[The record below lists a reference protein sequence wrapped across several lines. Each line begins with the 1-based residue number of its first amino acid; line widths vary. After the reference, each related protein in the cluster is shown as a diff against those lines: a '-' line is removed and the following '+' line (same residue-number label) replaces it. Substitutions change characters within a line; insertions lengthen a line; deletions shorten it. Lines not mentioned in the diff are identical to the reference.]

1 MRAGDRR
8 GGGVMPMRR
17 LALSLA
23 LALGAGTAW
32 AAAPAHAEVAEPLAA
47 MDALVRRGDE
57 TPQSAIDAIN
67 ELSAKGLAATPLLRR
82 VALASI
88 GVIEARNGLNAD
100 AMQQVAA
107 LTALG
112 PSDRLAGAAAHVVRA
127 EIEVNGGH
135 GEASYEQAR
144 AALAVYGELCAPA
157 AQPALDCD
165 YREWWRALDLAQR
178 GAADQGNTVVASAF
192 AQTMIEVAR
201 RGKDSPREAISL
213 GIAAVQAEGNA
224 DATGANRMMAQA
236 QHIARADGSPWVQVR
251 VAVLDG
257 LLHFKRQQ
265 PEVQQR
271 DYAAALVI
279 ANAAGLKRHAMLL
292 RANLSD
298 AYIHEGRPA
307 DALAAIKL
315 ALPVARQ
322 HRDFRT
328 ERLLLHNATLAKLAL
343 GRVAEA
349 KAEMADVLE
358 LWKKN
363 TGPGQRQEALREFG
377 DALARAGDTAGA
389 IDLFHQEDAL
399 SKEIRAANKA
409 AAEAELRGRYD
420 QAAQKRRIELLE
432 RDNELKSAELG
443 NQSLVRRLWM
453 FGGAALV
460 LLGVLAVMMYRRMR
474 ELNCTLV
481 RHEALLRAHSERDA
495 LTGLAN
501 RRQFREVMRARGGER
516 AFKGALLMVDVDHFK
531 RVNDRHGHAAGDR
544 VLVEVARRLGE
555 AMRGDDLVA
564 RWGGE
569 EFLVFA
575 PNVQGAELD
584 QLAERV
590 RLAMNQAPVVLD
602 NGSAIETTVSIG
614 YASFPL
620 PASHVPVTWEQAVNL
635 ADLSLYTAKNQ
646 GRNCAVGIVRTT
658 AATCEA
664 LREVESDIAQ
674 ARRDGRVTL
683 HVTSQNPAADS
694 GQSAAGPATVA
705 ERPGAAVA
713 SLRPSLDP
721 T

>member
-1 MRAGDRR
+1 MRAR
-8 GGGVMPMRR
+8 GLVF
-17 LALSLA
+17 LLV
-23 LALGAGTAW
+23 LALGA
-32 AAAPAHAEVAEPLAA
+32 AAACAAPPSHAESAELAA
-47 MDALVRRGDE
+47 LDTLVRRGSE
-57 TPQSAIDAIN
+57 TPQSAIDGVQA
-67 ELSAKGLAATPLLRR
+67 LAGKGPDSPLLRR
-82 VALASI
+82 TAIAAI
-88 GVIEARNGLNAD
+88 GIIEARNGMD
-100 AMQQVAA
+100 TEAMQQVAA
-107 LTALG
+107 LTALA
-112 PSDRLAGAAAHVVRA
+112 PSDPLAGAGAHLVRA
-127 EIEVNGGH
+127 EIEITGGH
-135 GEASYEQAR
+135 AAASYEQAR
-144 AALAVYGELCAPA
+144 AALAVYDERCDPA
-157 AQPALDCD
+157 ARPASDCD

-178 GAADQGNTVVASAF
+178 GAADQGNTVVAGAY

-201 RGKDSPREAISL
+201 RGNDAPREAISL

-224 DATGANRMMAQA
+224 DPAGANRLIAQA
-236 QHIARADGSPWVQVR
+236 QHIVRADGSPWVAVR

-271 DYAAALVI
+271 DYEAALVI
-279 ANAAGLKRHAMLL
+279 ANAAGLKRNAMLL

-307 DALAAIKL
+307 DALAAIAL

-328 ERLLLHNATLAKLAL
+328 ERLLLHNATMAKLAL

-349 KAEMADVLE
+349 KLEMAHVLA
-358 LWKKN
+358 LWQKD

-377 DALARAGDTAGA
+377 DALARAGDSAGA
-389 IDLFHQEDAL
+389 IELFHQEDAL
-399 SKEIRAANKA
+399 SKQIRAANKA

-420 QAAQKRRIELLE
+420 QDAQKRRIELLG
-432 RDNELKSAELG
+432 RDNQLKSAELA
-443 NQSLVRRLWM
+443 NQTLTRRLWM
-453 FGGAALV
+453 FGGAVLV
-460 LLGVLAVMMYRRMR
+460 LLGVLALMMYRRMR
-474 ELNCTLV
+474 ELNSTLV
-481 RHEALLRAHSERDA
+481 EHEAMLRAHSERDA

-501 RRQFREVMRARGGER
+501 RRQFREVMRVRGGER

-544 VLVEVARRLGE
+544 VLVEVARRLSA

-602 NGSAIETTVSIG
+602 NGTAIETTVSIG
-614 YASFPL
+614 YAAFPL

-658 AATCEA
+658 AGTPED
-664 LREVESDIAQ
+664 LRDVESDIAR

-683 HVTSQNPAADS
+683 HVSPQGGPAPAA
-694 GQSAAGPATVA
+694 AGLVVTAP
-705 ERPGAAVA
+705 
-713 SLRPSLDP
+713 
-721 T
+721 